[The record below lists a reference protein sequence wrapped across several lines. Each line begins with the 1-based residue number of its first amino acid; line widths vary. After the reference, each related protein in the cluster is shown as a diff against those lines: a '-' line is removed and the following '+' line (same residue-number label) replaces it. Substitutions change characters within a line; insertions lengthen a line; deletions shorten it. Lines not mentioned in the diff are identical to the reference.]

1 MASSQN
7 PILCAVLDGS
17 ALGPDPGR
25 FAEALFAAGVD
36 WIQLR
41 DRALEDEPL
50 YRLARAL
57 ARAAHDRPG
66 RRVLVNRRADIALA
80 AGADGV
86 HLGFDAIDSKSARAL
101 LGNDAWIGAS
111 LHSPDDFEAAAGS
124 DLSYAHLAPIWDPK
138 SKPASRPALG
148 LEALA
153 RAATFGLPV
162 LAQAGL
168 DAGRARLAIGAGAAG
183 IAVTGQLSGSADPA
197 AIAAELR
204 RGLDQ
209 ASEPAGSNPRN
220 QWAPAG
226 Y

>member
-1 MASSQN
+1 MEQRISSQG

-17 ALGPDPGR
+17 ALGSDPVR
-25 FAEALFAAGVD
+25 FAAALFAAGVD

-41 DRALEDEPL
+41 DRLLQDEPL

-57 ARAAHDRPG
+57 ALAAHDQPD

-80 AGADGV
+80 ARADGV

-101 LGNDAWIGAS
+101 LGEDAWIGAS
-111 LHSPDDFEAAAGS
+111 LHSPDEIEAAAGS
-124 DLSYAHLAPIWDPK
+124 CLSYAHLAPIWDPI

-153 RAATFGLPV
+153 RATAFGLPV
-162 LAQAGL
+162 LAQGGL
-168 DAGRARLAIGAGAAG
+168 DADRARLAIGAGAAG

-204 RGLDQ
+204 RGIDQ
-209 ASEPAGSNPRN
+209 ASGPAR
-220 QWAPAG
+220 
-226 Y
+226 

>member
-1 MASSQN
+1 MEQRISSQG

-41 DRALEDEPL
+41 DRELEDEPL

-57 ARAAHDRPG
+57 ALAAHDQPG

-111 LHSPDDFEAAAGS
+111 LHSPDEIEAAAGS
-124 DLSYAHLAPIWDPK
+124 CLSYAHLAPIW
-138 SKPASRPALG
+138 
-148 LEALA
+148 
-153 RAATFGLPV
+153 
-162 LAQAGL
+162 
-168 DAGRARLAIGAGAAG
+168 
-183 IAVTGQLSGSADPA
+183 
-197 AIAAELR
+197 
-204 RGLDQ
+204 
-209 ASEPAGSNPRN
+209 
-220 QWAPAG
+220 
-226 Y
+226 

>member
-1 MASSQN
+1 MRPPYQ
-7 PILCAVLDGS
+7 V
-17 ALGPDPGR
+17 
-25 FAEALFAAGVD
+25 
-36 WIQLR
+36 
-41 DRALEDEPL
+41 EPP
-50 YRLARAL
+50 
-57 ARAAHDRPG
+57 AHSDTIP
-66 RRVLVNRRADIALA
+66 RVPLPST
-80 AGADGV
+80 
-86 HLGFDAIDSKSARAL
+86 SKSSPRLTRRFYRRDPVTVARAL

>member
-1 MASSQN
+1 MEQRISSQG

-41 DRALEDEPL
+41 DRELEDEPL

-57 ARAAHDRPG
+57 ALAAHDQPG

-86 HLGFDAIDSKSARAL
+86 HLGFDAIDSKSARVL

-111 LHSPDDFEAAAGS
+111 LHSPDEIEAAAGS
-124 DLSYAHLAPIWDPK
+124 CLSYAHLAPIWDPI

-148 LEALA
+148 AEALA
-153 RAATFGLPV
+153 RATAFGLPV
-162 LAQAGL
+162 LAQGGL

-183 IAVTGQLSGSADPA
+183 IAVTGLLSQAADPA

-204 RGLDQ
+204 RGIDR
-209 ASEPAGSNPRN
+209 ASGPAS
-220 QWAPAG
+220 
-226 Y
+226 